1 MKLVGSPGQFTQH
14 FLYRAD
20 GTITAGGTAQL
31 VLGRA
36 ASRSHLLFQ
45 NLSPG
50 PLSLEIG
57 FGGATATI
65 TNGAVTSVAV
75 TNAGMGYTRAPL
87 VRFYG
92 GGAAPNNT
100 SYVGLAQ
107 PGGPSPSNAAALSQ
121 ALGGRPAVAHCVM
134 TGSAPN
140 MSIASIV
147 VDDPGDGYAIAPF
160 VHIEGDDLDPN
171 GGALPSATAGIL
183 LTAGSD
189 PLVYNG
195 TVCPTDTVTV
205 WGATTTQAFVC
216 RWSD

>member
-20 GTITAGGTAQL
+20 GTILAGGAAQL
-31 VLGRA
+31 VLGRSQ
-36 ASRSHLLFQ
+36 SRSHLLFQ
-45 NLSPG
+45 NLSAG
-50 PLSLEIG
+50 PLSVEIG
-57 FGGATATI
+57 FGGAVATI
-65 TNGAVTSVAV
+65 TSGAVTSVAV

-87 VRFYG
+87 VRFLG
-92 GGAAPNNT
+92 GGAAANNT

-107 PGGPSPSNAAALSQ
+107 PGGPSPSNASALSQ
-121 ALGGRPAVAHCVM
+121 AAGGRPAIGHCVM

-140 MSIASIV
+140 MSISSIV
-147 VDDPGDGYAIAPF
+147 IDDPGAGYAIAPF
-160 VHIEGDDLDPN
+160 VHIIADDLDPN
-171 GGALPSATAGIL
+171 GAALPSATAGIL

-195 TVCPTDTVTV
+195 TVCPTDSVSV
-205 WGATTTQAFVC
+205 WGATLGQAFTC